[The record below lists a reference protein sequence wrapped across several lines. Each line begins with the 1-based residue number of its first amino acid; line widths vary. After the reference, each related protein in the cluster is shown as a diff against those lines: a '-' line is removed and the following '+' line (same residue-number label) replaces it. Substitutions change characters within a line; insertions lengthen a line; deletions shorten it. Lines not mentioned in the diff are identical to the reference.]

1 MFAASGS
8 AFGKASV

>member
-1 MFAASGS
+1 MFAASAS